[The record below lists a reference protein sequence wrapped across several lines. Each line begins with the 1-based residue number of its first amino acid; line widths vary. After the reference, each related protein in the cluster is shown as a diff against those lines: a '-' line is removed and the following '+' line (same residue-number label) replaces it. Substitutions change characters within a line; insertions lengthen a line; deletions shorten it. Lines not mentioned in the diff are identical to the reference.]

1 MTAGNCSIRIN
12 GNGGLEVLLCLD
24 RIGRQN
30 RGRAVKS
37 HASTKSSQATLI
49 PDTERN
55 MEKERCMPFLHM

>member
-1 MTAGNCSIRIN
+1 MTAGNCSIGIN
-12 GNGGLEVLLCLD
+12 GNGGLEVLLCSD

-37 HASTKSSQATLI
+37 HAPTESSQATLI